1 MVDADSNNG
10 DMSLTLGPHRP
21 LSSTGPLTVNYET
34 SGPRHRLFFDRFP
47 RRIRAFLGGELV
59 LDSERAMLL
68 HESNLM
74 VVLYV
79 PREDVLATLTASKHT
94 THCPFKGDAS
104 YWDVEAGGKRASN
117 AAWGYLEPLPE
128 ASWLRGYIAFYWDAL
143 DAWFDED
150 EETGA
155 HPRDPYT
162 RIDVRRTSRPVEI
175 NVHGEVVTESRR
187 ALVLSEGHLPNRF
200 YVPRADV
207 PEKLLEVSATHTY
220 CPYKGQASY
229 LHVAGVRD
237 GAWYYPEPYDGV
249 RLIRDHLVFHGEGI
263 QVRVA
268 GELIETGM
276 PSRS

>member
-1 MVDADSNNG
+1 
-10 DMSLTLGPHRP
+10 MSLTLGPNRP
-21 LSSTGPLTVNYET
+21 LSSTAPTSVNYELH
-34 SGPRHRLFFDRFP
+34 GPPHRLFFDPFP
-47 RRIRAFLGGELV
+47 RRIRAVLGGEV
-59 LDSERAMLL
+59 VVDSVRAMLL

-79 PREDVLATLTASKHT
+79 PREDVLARLTPTEHS

-104 YWDVEAGGKRASN
+104 YWDVTAGGRTAAN

-128 ASWLRGYIAFYWDAL
+128 AAWLDGYVGFYWDAM

-162 RIDVRRTSRPVEI
+162 RIDVRRTSRPVTVS
-175 NVHGEVVTESRR
+175 VHGETIAQTRR

-200 YVPRADV
+200 YVPRADL
-207 PEKLLEVSATHTY
+207 PAELLEVSATHSY

-229 LHVAGVRD
+229 LHVAGVQD
-237 GAWYYPEPYDGV
+237 GAWYYPQPDDGV
-249 RLIRDHLVFHGEGI
+249 GLIRDHLAFDGDGLE
-263 QVRVA
+263 VRVS
-268 GELIETGM
+268 GDPIETGM
-276 PSRS
+276 PPRS